1 MPPKKTKEISV
12 SGPKLPVSFEQFVK
26 NPVAA
31 VAFCMLIAVGYLY
44 YDGKSS
50 AEQQIKAQ
58 NAKIELLEQE
68 VKMLRDQVR
77 RSDSIASA
85 FASKIAVLEQ
95 LGTIPK

>member
-1 MPPKKTKEISV
+1 MPTKKIEV
-12 SGPKLPVSFEQFVK
+12 SGPKMPVSFEQFVK

-50 AEQQIKAQ
+50 AEAQIAQQ
-58 NAKIELLEQE
+58 NLKIEALELE

-77 RSDSIASA
+77 RSDSISSA
-85 FASKIAVLEQ
+85 FSSKITVLQQ
-95 LGTIPK
+95 LGKIPE